1 MTNIIPWTARSA
13 SMRSFSDCGADL
25 SELLG
30 RMCEKPSLSS
40 MAFSRGRWQ
49 SRESWNTPM
58 PFSLGLLTSA
68 VLYCVLKVQ
77 SKGIGSCSPRE
88 RPGNANWDMLKP
100 LEDWYPYGELFWHC
114 YFGEPHWFKTN
125 KKNPQKNNCSFQRGP
140 MDFKFWN
147 LSKVAGFS
155 VSVFVYGKWTSKLK
169 SSAVFLWFDCSVR
182 NGVLNSWRGMRIGA
196 YSCMLTLGKLYTGQ
210 NCNTGTTF

>member
-1 MTNIIPWTARSA
+1 
-13 SMRSFSDCGADL
+13 MRSSSDCGADL

-40 MAFSRGRWQ
+40 MAFSRGRWL

-88 RPGNANWDMLKP
+88 REAWKCQLGHAEATGRLI
-100 LEDWYPYGELFWHC
+100 
-114 YFGEPHWFKTN
+114 
-125 KKNPQKNNCSFQRGP
+125 S
-140 MDFKFWN
+140 
-147 LSKVAGFS
+147 
-155 VSVFVYGKWTSKLK
+155 
-169 SSAVFLWFDCSVR
+169 LW
-182 NGVLNSWRGMRIGA
+182 GA
-196 YSCMLTLGKLYTGQ
+196 FLTLLLWRAPLI
-210 NCNTGTTF
+210 